1 MKHTTE
7 RYTYKTK
14 QIYIQQGQSRWQNQ
28 AIMGFGEKAAVT
40 NSNIFSLTHTLK
52 SFTDPIR
59 HTDMYIEYI

>member
-1 MKHTTE
+1 MYLCMYVCVHVCMH
-7 RYTYKTK
+7 
-14 QIYIQQGQSRWQNQ
+14 IYQEGQSRWQNQ
-28 AIMGFGEKAAVT
+28 AIMGFGKKAAVT